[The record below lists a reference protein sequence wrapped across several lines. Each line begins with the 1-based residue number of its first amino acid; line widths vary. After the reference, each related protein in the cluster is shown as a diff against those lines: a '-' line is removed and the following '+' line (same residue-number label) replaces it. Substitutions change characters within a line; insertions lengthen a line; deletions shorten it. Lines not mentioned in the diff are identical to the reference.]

1 MRPRGFSFKF
11 QAHAWQP
18 SFSVKSQFNFFT
30 LFFDHPFHTWKT
42 SIAVVIEFLW
52 SNFSERSNLFFFLEN
67 RDRNV
72 FPTAVNAPVQP
83 TSHQRYRH
91 RSMAPEKTAFWPS
104 LRNSSQGFLHPP
116 EIAEEMLNCKNSKCY
131 LAGACP
137 VWKKALHWIFYCN
150 NTLLWGRDA
159 FHSRKPFILI
169 LRTFILVGFLFNNI
183 FVASYD
189 AHAISSRTFRFGG
202 RLTGLCI
209 QPATPGC
216 FSV

>member
-1 MRPRGFSFKF
+1 MTAFFFGKEPFQFLYSLFWSPFSHMENFHCRYDWVPMVKRF
-11 QAHAWQP
+11 GKIQP
-18 SFSVKSQFNFFT
+18 
-30 LFFDHPFHTWKT
+30 
-42 SIAVVIEFLW
+42 I
-52 SNFSERSNLFFFLEN
+52 FFLEN

-189 AHAISSRTFRFGG
+189 AHAISSRMFRFGG